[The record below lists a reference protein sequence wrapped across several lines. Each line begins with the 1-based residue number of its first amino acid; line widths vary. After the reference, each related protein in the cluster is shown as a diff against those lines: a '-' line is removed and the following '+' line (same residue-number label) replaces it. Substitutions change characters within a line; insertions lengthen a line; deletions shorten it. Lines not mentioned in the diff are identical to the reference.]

1 VSLANTVRK
10 DRHILKSVAAISLL
24 VVAGVALFGQ
34 QQAETSGDYKT
45 YQDELA
51 RIKSNIQ
58 QLDPADP
65 RYAYKHVQ
73 LAQLTGD
80 FADFTKA
87 DSLLEKFPQDRELA
101 LLHAK
106 IALNMHDVERGANYQ
121 NDLNS
126 HFSDSRTQELALD
139 IALQKGQYDDGI
151 KLLKE
156 RLNPDAEWSD
166 LARYAYLIH
175 KFGDSKAADK
185 IFISAQELLSTKE
198 LKDYAWLELQRG
210 IINLE
215 DGQYSDALVHFE
227 SANKIYPGHWLIEE
241 HLAETYG
248 LLNQPQKAITLYE
261 GVVKNSD
268 NPMYFLALAK
278 LLQEQQPERASQL
291 KKLAEE
297 KFNQRYKYYPLAAS
311 GHLIDAW
318 IEEEKNNPT
327 TKTLD
332 RLLELS
338 EMNLKYRPNADA
350 QIQRIKVLMLA
361 GQNDAAKQLTET
373 LLTTPWRTPD
383 VLQLAKTFNLR
394 VPAQRPEFLPGAV
407 INTEVLAVR

>member
-1 VSLANTVRK
+1 
-10 DRHILKSVAAISLL
+10 
-24 VVAGVALFGQ
+24 
-34 QQAETSGDYKT
+34 
-45 YQDELA
+45 
-51 RIKSNIQ
+51 
-58 QLDPADP
+58 
-65 RYAYKHVQ
+65 
-73 LAQLTGD
+73 
-80 FADFTKA
+80 
-87 DSLLEKFPQDRELA
+87 
-101 LLHAK
+101 
-106 IALNMHDVERGANYQ
+106 M
-121 NDLNS
+121 
-126 HFSDSRTQELALD
+126 
-139 IALQKGQYDDGI
+139 
-151 KLLKE
+151 
-156 RLNPDAEWSD
+156 
-166 LARYAYLIH
+166 
-175 KFGDSKAADK
+175 
-185 IFISAQELLSTKE
+185 
-198 LKDYAWLELQRG
+198 
-210 IINLE
+210 
-215 DGQYSDALVHFE
+215 HFE

-318 IEEEKNNPT
+318 IEEEKSNPT